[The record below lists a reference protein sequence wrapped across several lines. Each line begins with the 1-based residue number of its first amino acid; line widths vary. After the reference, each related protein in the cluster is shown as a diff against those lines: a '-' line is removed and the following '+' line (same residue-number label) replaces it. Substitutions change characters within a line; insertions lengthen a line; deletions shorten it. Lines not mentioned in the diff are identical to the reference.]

1 MDIRRACQCSPL
13 ADEQI
18 GASLCSRRTAYY
30 RPLVSA
36 SRGKRHAH
44 TTRDESSLFRTV
56 PEDKTARQDRP
67 NSGAITKR
75 LNGSR
80 AVPRMTVSLGGEW
93 ALSSMGERRR
103 NATRRRPI
111 LYPASMI
118 SGHGRHGSL
127 KELGMWI
134 NRKAKKLLFS
144 ASPAKSGTSS
154 HGAQNCCLLH
164 VVT

>member
-1 MDIRRACQCSPL
+1 MCLPMLAPRGRANWGIPVLQ
-13 ADEQI
+13 AD
-18 GASLCSRRTAYY
+18 SLLSTSRICFE
-30 RPLVSA
+30 
-36 SRGKRHAH
+36 GKRHAH
-44 TTRDESSLFRTV
+44 NTRDDSSLFRTV

-111 LYPASMI
+111 LYPASVT
-118 SGHGRHGSL
+118 SGHGTTRISANER
-127 KELGMWI
+127 ELGMWI

-144 ASPAKSGTSS
+144 ASPAKSGTPS
-154 HGAQNCCLLH
+154 HGAQKCCLLH
-164 VVT
+164 AVT